1 MSKRNRAAKA
11 QPDKKIQPRFK
22 QTVVE
27 ARADDLAGL
36 AQRPGSLIATA
47 AVGTLQAQAARL
59 GDARLHTVQ
68 RQALATKIGRIQGN
82 QHLQRVI
89 ATLKDDGQRGPY
101 SNGNQCQTGKIQA
114 RLTVGPVGDRYE
126 READRVAE
134 QVSRADGSFEAGSDL
149 ESHLAAHKGSGSPL
163 PDDARAY
170 MEPRFG
176 ADFSGVRVHTDS
188 EAVQMNHE
196 LSAQAFTHGQD
207 VYFGAGRYEPDTTAG
222 KRLLAHE
229 LTHVV
234 QQTGTQV
241 QRQPEPSVQR
251 VDLGAHRG
259 PPIGADIG
267 REGRTIIYDAGISAG
282 DTAQNKVVK
291 IFRSFVHRAR
301 SKWHYA
307 ATGASARPN
316 ELLESGGTAN
326 CGALAGA
333 FIKLVRDQAPGI
345 QAGYDRDD
353 DRLNRPFVTTEADIF
368 DQNIYGNVKEFRG
381 KTRYEDVK
389 RCVFPMH
396 SRARVAGRI
405 YDPTV
410 YNGIGTDIID
420 FKVRRVGRQD
430 PVSNDFVAYENEDY
444 KVIRLGESPAGFG
457 EGFKII
463 SKHPWKKGI
472 RWKMGEKPKA

>member
-1 MSKRNRAAKA
+1 VTGDAQHLVWQAAGTMPSKAENTKQTEDVTRKQRPRPVTLQQDRLEKATLARLSVQRTVVNPSLA
-11 QPDKKIQPRFK
+11 QPANILALQRAYGNQAVTRLIQPFAPSPTLPSTALGTGRAGRLRVQANGVDFGR
-22 QTVVE
+22 VRV
-27 ARADDLAGL
+27 RAD
-36 AQRPGSLIATA
+36 T
-47 AVGTLQAQAARL
+47 
-59 GDARLHTVQ
+59 
-68 RQALATKIGRIQGN
+68 
-82 QHLQRVI
+82 
-89 ATLKDDGQRGPY
+89 
-101 SNGNQCQTGKIQA
+101 
-114 RLTVGPVGDRYE
+114 
-126 READRVAE
+126 EAM
-134 QVSRADGSFEAGSDL
+134 QLSS
-149 ESHLAAHKGSGSPL
+149 
-163 PDDARAY
+163 
-170 MEPRFG
+170 
-176 ADFSGVRVHTDS
+176 
-188 EAVQMNHE
+188 E
-196 LSAQAFTHGQD
+196 LSAQAFSHGQD
-207 VYFGAGRYEPDTTAG
+207 IYMGEGKHDLSSDAG
-222 KRLLAHE
+222 KRLLGHE

-241 QRQPEPSVQR
+241 QRQPEPNVQR

-291 IFRSFVHRAR
+291 IFRSFVNRAR

-316 ELLESGGTAN
+316 QLLESGGAAN

-353 DRLNRPFVTTEADIF
+353 DRLNRPLVTTEADIF

-381 KTRYEDVK
+381 KTRYEDIK

-420 FKVRRVGRQD
+420 FKVRRVGKQD
-430 PVSNDFVAYENEDY
+430 PVSNEFVAYENEDY

-463 SKHPWKKGI
+463 SKHPWKKGF
-472 RWKMGEKPKA
+472 RWKMGKKPKA